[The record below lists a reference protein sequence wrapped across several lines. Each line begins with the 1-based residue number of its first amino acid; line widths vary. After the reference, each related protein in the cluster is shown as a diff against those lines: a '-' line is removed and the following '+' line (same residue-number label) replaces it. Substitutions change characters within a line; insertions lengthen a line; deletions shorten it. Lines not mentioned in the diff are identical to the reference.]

1 MGIGGSIFLIALGAI
16 IAFGVR
22 NQSFGPFDLNVVG
35 WVLMLAGFVGLA
47 LTMYVWTSR
56 RRRVVTMGAPPTI
69 ERHVVQQP
77 PAAGGIFEEET
88 YQGPPTAPTERG

>member
-16 IAFGVR
+16 IAFGVN
-22 NQSFGPFDLNVVG
+22 NQSFGPFDLDVVG
-35 WVLMLAGFVGLA
+35 WVLMLAGFVGLI

-56 RRRVVTMGAPPTI
+56 RRRVVTTGTPPTI

-77 PAAGGIFEEET
+77 PAAGGIIEEET
-88 YQGPPTAPTERG
+88 YQGPPDRRV

>member
-16 IAFGVR
+16 IAFGVN
-22 NQSFGPFDLNVVG
+22 NQSFGPFDLDVVG
-35 WVLMLAGFVGLA
+35 WVLMLAGFVGLI

-56 RRRVVTMGAPPTI
+56 RRRVVTTGTPPTI

-77 PAAGGIFEEET
+77 PAAGGIIEEET
-88 YQGPPTAPTERG
+88 YQGPPDRRA

>member
-16 IAFGVR
+16 IAFGVN
-22 NQSFGPFDLNVVG
+22 NQSFGPFDLDVVG
-35 WVLMLAGFVGLA
+35 WVLMAAGFVGMI

-56 RRRVVTMGAPPTI
+56 RRRVVTTGMPPTV

-77 PAAGGIFEEET
+77 PAAGGIIEEET
-88 YQGPPTAPTERG
+88 YQGPPADRRY

>member
-16 IAFGVR
+16 IAFGVN

-35 WVLMLAGFVGLA
+35 WVLMIAGFTGLV
-47 LTMYVWTSR
+47 LTMYVWNSR
-56 RRRVVTMGAPPTI
+56 RRRVVTMQAPPVV

-77 PAAGGIFEEET
+77 PAAGGAIVEEENWT
-88 YQGPPTAPTERG
+88 QGPPERRS